1 MSSGKPPAVA
11 VVGYSYQELN
21 VPPSQSPVEY
31 VANTRIG
38 EKGQLTIPKQY
49 RDELG
54 LDAGSPVAVLR
65 VGEALILIPEQNR
78 FRILCESI
86 ASVFERRQLTP
97 ADLLDTLPEA
107 RERVF
112 ARRYP
117 ELAGQTRHRA
127 RRRSK
132 GR

>member
-1 MSSGKPPAVA
+1 MPS
-11 VVGYSYQELN
+11 
-21 VPPSQSPVEY
+21 SQSPVEY
-31 VANTRIG
+31 VANTRID

-54 LDAGSPVAVLR
+54 LGAGDPVAVLR
-65 VGEALILIPEQNR
+65 VGEALLLIPQQNR
-78 FRILCESI
+78 FRLLCESI
-86 ASVFERRQLTP
+86 TSVFERRQLAS

-117 ELAGQTRHRA
+117 DLAG
-127 RRRSK
+127 RRSK
-132 GR
+132 RR

>member
-1 MSSGKPPAVA
+1 MPTT
-11 VVGYSYQELN
+11 Q
-21 VPPSQSPVEY
+21 SQVEY

-54 LDAGSPVAVLR
+54 LDAGASVAVLR
-65 VGEALILIPEQNR
+65 VGEGLMLIPEQNR

-97 ADLLDTLPEA
+97 TDLLGTLPEA
-107 RERVF
+107 RQRVF

-117 ELAGQTRHRA
+117 ELAGQERGET
-127 RRRSK
+127 RRSK

>member
-1 MSSGKPPAVA
+1 MRTT
-11 VVGYSYQELN
+11 Q
-21 VPPSQSPVEY
+21 SQVEY
-31 VANTRIG
+31 VANARIG

-54 LDAGSPVAVLR
+54 LDAGASVAVLR
-65 VGEALILIPEQNR
+65 VGEGLMLIPEQNR

-86 ASVFERRQLTP
+86 ASVFERRQVTP
-97 ADLLDTLPEA
+97 TDLLDTLPEA
-107 RERVF
+107 RQRVF

-117 ELAGQTRHRA
+117 ELAGHERGET
-127 RRRSK
+127 RRSK

>member
-1 MSSGKPPAVA
+1 MPTT
-11 VVGYSYQELN
+11 Q
-21 VPPSQSPVEY
+21 SQVEY

-54 LDAGSPVAVLR
+54 LDAGASVAVLR
-65 VGEALILIPEQNR
+65 VGEGLMLIPEQNR
-78 FRILCESI
+78 FRLLCESI
-86 ASVFERRQLTP
+86 TSVFERRQLLP
-97 ADLLDTLPEA
+97 ADLQDTLPEA

-112 ARRYP
+112 ARHYP
-117 ELAGQTRHRA
+117 ELAGKSGHGP

-132 GR
+132 GH